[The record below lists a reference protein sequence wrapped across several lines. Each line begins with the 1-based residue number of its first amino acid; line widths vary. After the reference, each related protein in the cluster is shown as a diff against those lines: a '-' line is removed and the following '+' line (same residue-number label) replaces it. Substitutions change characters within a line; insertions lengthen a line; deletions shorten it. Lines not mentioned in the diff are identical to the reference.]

1 LVVVTV
7 VRVSLGKLGLA
18 LEELVVA
25 DGGEGGGLVND
36 GGGVNPLVNGDGLV
50 DNGGLDSLSLD
61 DGLD

>member
-1 LVVVTV
+1 MVVTV
-7 VRVSLGKLGLA
+7 VRVGLGELGLA

-25 DGGEGGGLVND
+25 DGGEGGSLVND

-50 DNGGLDSLSLD
+50 NNGGLDSLSLD